1 MIPAGVE
8 IYVCTSPVD
17 MRCYAEP
24 SVMRGRAED
33 SGICRRELVDSA

>member
-17 MRCYAEP
+17 IRWSFDAPAPAYG
-24 SVMRGRAED
+24 S
-33 SGICRRELVDSA
+33 